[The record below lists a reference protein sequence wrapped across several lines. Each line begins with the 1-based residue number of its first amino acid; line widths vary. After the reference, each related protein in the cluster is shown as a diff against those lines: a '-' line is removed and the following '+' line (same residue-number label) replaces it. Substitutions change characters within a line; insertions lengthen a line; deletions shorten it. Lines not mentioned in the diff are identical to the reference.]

1 MEEVRMKLLGL
12 SCGRKMQNTE
22 VLVKEAMRGAEELG
36 ADVGMIRLLDL
47 DIKPCTG
54 CVSCVRSLMQG
65 GPGKCV
71 IKDDLHLV
79 DEQVMEC
86 DGLILGSPVFVL
98 TPHGLLKVMSDRFGP
113 SHDYAFR
120 MEAQKIR
127 DAKGTGKGP
136 DDRSF
141 KDRVAGFI
149 SVGGAVTPHW
159 LSLGLPLM
167 NLFTFPSHIQV
178 VDQMQV
184 LGVSRWGH
192 VVLNDEA
199 MARARKLGQNVA
211 KVMGKSEKEV
221 RWMGDEP
228 GTCPVCHSNLMTVS
242 GKNPIE
248 CAICG
253 IKGEINVE
261 GDDIF
266 VNFSEEE
273 QKKAR
278 LTVAGKLEHYL
289 EIRDNF
295 RLAAARKD
303 LDQIPER
310 LKKYEGYKEIEK
322 KDHCKA
328 VN

>member
-1 MEEVRMKLLGL
+1 MKLLGL

-22 VLVKEAMRGAEELG
+22 VLVKEAMRAAEELG

-79 DEQVMEC
+79 EEQLMEC

-120 MEAQKIR
+120 MGAKQIG
-127 DAKGTGKGP
+127 DVKGTGKGP
-136 DDRSF
+136 DERSF
-141 KDRVAGFI
+141 KGRVAGFI
-149 SVGGAVTPHW
+149 SVGGAITPHW

-199 MARARKLGQNVA
+199 VARARKLGHNVA
-211 KVMGKSEKEV
+211 QAMGKSEKEV

-228 GTCPVCHSNLMTVS
+228 GTCPVCHSNLLTVTK
-242 GKNPIE
+242 KNPIE

-253 IKGEINVE
+253 IKGEIKVE

-266 VNFSEEE
+266 VTFSEEE

-278 LTVAGKLEHYL
+278 LTVAGKVEHYH
-289 EIRDNF
+289 EIRDSF
-295 RLAAARKD
+295 RIAAARKD

-310 LKKYEGYKEIEK
+310 LKKYEGYREIKK
-322 KDHCKA
+322 KDHCKV
-328 VN
+328 VNEQ

>member
-1 MEEVRMKLLGL
+1 MKLLGL

-22 VLVKEAMRGAEELG
+22 VLVKEAMMAAEEQGAE
-36 ADVGMIRLLDL
+36 VGMIRLLDL

-54 CVSCVRSLMQG
+54 CVTCVRSLMQG

-71 IKDDLHLV
+71 IKDDLHFV
-79 DEQVMEC
+79 EEQLMEC

-98 TPHGLLKVMSDRFGP
+98 TPHGLLKIISDRFGP

-120 MEAQKIR
+120 MGAKQVR
-127 DAKGTGKGP
+127 DARGTGKGP
-136 DDRSF
+136 DERSF
-141 KDRVAGFI
+141 KARVGGFI

-199 MARARKLGQNVA
+199 MMRARKLGRSVA
-211 KVMGKSEKEV
+211 QAMGKSEKEL
-221 RWMGDEP
+221 RWMGDDP
-228 GTCPVCHSNLMTVS
+228 GTCPVCHSNLLTVTR
-242 GKNPIE
+242 KNPVE

-253 IKGEINVE
+253 IKGEIKVE
-261 GDDIF
+261 GDEIT
-266 VNFSEEE
+266 VAFSGEE

-278 LTVAGKLEHYL
+278 LTIAGKVEHYE

-295 RLAAARKD
+295 RIAATRKD
-303 LDQIPER
+303 LDQIPGR
-310 LKKYEGYKEIEK
+310 LKRYEAYREIEK
-322 KDHCKA
+322 KSRQ
-328 VN
+328 

>member
-1 MEEVRMKLLGL
+1 MEEVMMKLLGL

-22 VLVKEAMRGAEELG
+22 VLVKEAMRAAEELG

-71 IKDDLHLV
+71 IKDDLYLV
-79 DEQVMEC
+79 EEQLMEC

-98 TPHGLLKVMSDRFGP
+98 TPHGLLKVISDRFGP

-127 DAKGTGKGP
+127 DAKAKGKGP
-136 DDRSF
+136 DERSF

-199 MARARKLGQNVA
+199 MARARKLGRNVA
-211 KVMGKSEKEV
+211 QAIGKPEKEMG
-221 RWMGDEP
+221 WMGDEP
-228 GTCPVCHSNLMTVS
+228 GTCPVCHSNLLTVTK
-242 GKNPIE
+242 KNPIE

-253 IKGEINVE
+253 IKGEIKVGG
-261 GDDIF
+261 GDIT
-266 VNFSEEE
+266 VTFSEEE

-295 RLAAARKD
+295 RIAAARKD

-310 LKKYEGYKEIEK
+310 LKRYEGYREIERE
-322 KDHCKA
+322 D
-328 VN
+328 

>member
-22 VLVKEAMRGAEELG
+22 VLVKEAMRAAAESG
-36 ADVGMIRLLDL
+36 VNVGMIRLLDL

-54 CVSCVRSLMQG
+54 CTKCVQSLMQG

-79 DEQVMEC
+79 DEQLMEC

-120 MEAQKIR
+120 MAAKEIR
-127 DAKGTGKGP
+127 DARGSGKGP
-136 DDRSF
+136 DERSF
-141 KDRVAGFI
+141 KTRVGGFI
-149 SVGGAVTPHW
+149 IVGGAITPHW

-167 NLFTFPSHIQV
+167 NLFTFPSHIHV

-199 MARARKLGQNVA
+199 MAKARTLGRHVA
-211 KVMGKSEKEV
+211 GAMGRPESELT
-221 RWMGDEP
+221 WMGDEP
-228 GTCPVCHSNLMTVS
+228 GTCPVCHSSLLTVPK
-242 GKNPIE
+242 KNPVE

-253 IKGEINVE
+253 IKGEITVE
-261 GDDIF
+261 GDEIT
-266 VNFSEEE
+266 VTFSEEE

-278 LTVAGKLEHYL
+278 LTIAGKLKHYH
-289 EIRDNF
+289 EIRNNF
-295 RLAAARKD
+295 RIAMARKD
-303 LDQIPER
+303 LDQIPGR
-310 LKKYEGYKEIEK
+310 LNKYEYYGEIEK
-322 KDHCKA
+322 ET
-328 VN
+328 